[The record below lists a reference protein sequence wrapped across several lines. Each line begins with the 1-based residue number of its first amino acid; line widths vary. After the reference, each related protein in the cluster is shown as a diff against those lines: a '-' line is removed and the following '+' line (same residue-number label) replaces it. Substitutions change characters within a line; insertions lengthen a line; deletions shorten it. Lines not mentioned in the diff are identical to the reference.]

1 MEQTTIFQNLKDLLI
16 SRGDDVSEYTHQVNM
31 LLESYPNFFYQSKG
45 GGDDNIIYMN
55 TDNTTILLIT
65 NSEHRTKLFKQ
76 FSNKLA
82 SDEKKDVGIAEI
94 IQEYGG
100 LKNFLIIFKD
110 DANTI
115 PTPSNKTLLVSF
127 DKELQKYGG
136 MMHDIRFKNLMYN
149 PLKHSLV
156 PPHRKLSLEEIQEM
170 MNKYL
175 IKQKSQIPYILKSD
189 PISKWIGLKTGD
201 IVEIERYN
209 INSGLSYYYR
219 CCV

>member
-1 MEQTTIFQNLKDLLI
+1 
-16 SRGDDVSEYTHQVNM
+16 
-31 LLESYPNFFYQSKG
+31 
-45 GGDDNIIYMN
+45 
-55 TDNTTILLIT
+55 
-65 NSEHRTKLFKQ
+65 
-76 FSNKLA
+76 
-82 SDEKKDVGIAEI
+82 
-94 IQEYGG
+94 
-100 LKNFLIIFKD
+100 
-110 DANTI
+110 
-115 PTPSNKTLLVSF
+115 
-127 DKELQKYGG
+127 
-136 MMHDIRFKNLMYN
+136 MHDIRFKNLMYN